1 MSVIGGATKYN
12 ATMQALFAVV
22 ELGGKFYDVLGLD
35 FEDEDGDKV
44 TLYEKTREYAASIRD
59 AVVRTRKEAIESEA
73 WFVEE
78 ADMGGYRL
86 CRFHKGGGES
96 YSGEVFR
103 TWDLFWRAMR
113 TVEDVARRNRE
124 SREAAARTQKEAR
137 KKARKAS

>member
-1 MSVIGGATKYN
+1 MGVIGGATKYN

-35 FEDEDGDKV
+35 FDDEGDKV
-44 TLYEKTREYAASIRD
+44 TLYEKTRDYAKNIAD
-59 AVVRTRKEAIESEA
+59 AVMRTRKEAIEAEA

-86 CRFHKGGGES
+86 CRFHKNGGQV
-96 YSGEVFR
+96 YSGEIFR

-113 TVEDVARRNRE
+113 TVEDVARFNRE
-124 SREAAARTQKEAR
+124 SKEAAKRAKRP
-137 KKARKAS
+137 RKAS